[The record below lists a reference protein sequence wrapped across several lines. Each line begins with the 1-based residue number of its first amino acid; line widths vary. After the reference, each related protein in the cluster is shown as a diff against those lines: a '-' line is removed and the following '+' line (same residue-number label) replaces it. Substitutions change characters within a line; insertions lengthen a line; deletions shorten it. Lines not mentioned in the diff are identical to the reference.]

1 MKIRNG
7 FVSNSSSSSFIIYNK
22 TKSKKKMTTF
32 VKEMEYVIDETN
44 KIYKWK
50 NSLDELIEGAYGY
63 KDLAPGINT
72 ESFGD
77 EDGTLIGQVFD
88 YGLRLIKRSK
98 SFVTICTRCHGSEY
112 THIVRVKNTSGKI
125 KNIQAM
131 LSPLTSIDKFGSN
144 FNLIMMNNEIG
155 LVAPTEYA
163 EFVIDEDYCGNWDE
177 AMHALL
183 LKTKK
188 YQKYEIEI
196 ETLPIDQYINKYI
209 KGEK

>member
-44 KIYKWK
+44 KTYNWK
-50 NSLDELIEGAYGY
+50 NSLKELINDAHGY
-63 KDLAPGINT
+63 KDLHPGKNI

-77 EDGTLIGQVFD
+77 EDRTLIGQVFD
-88 YGLRLIKRSK
+88 YGLRPIKKSK
-98 SFVTICTRCHGSEY
+98 SFVSICVQCHGGQY
-112 THIVRVKNTSGKI
+112 THVVRVKNTSGKI

-131 LSPLTSIDKFGSN
+131 LSPFTSKDRFGSN

-155 LVAPTEYA
+155 LIAPTEYA
-163 EFVIDEDYCGNWDE
+163 EFVINENCCGNWEE

-183 LKTKK
+183 LKTKN
-188 YQKYEIEI
+188 YPKYEIEI
-196 ETLPIDQYINKYI
+196 ETLSIDQYIDKYV
-209 KGEK
+209 KEK